1 MKKKTKLKV
10 SPKINN
16 GFLFLKK
23 LFQLNGYF
31 FMPSSLAFYL
41 IISVIPLIS
50 IVAMIL
56 SFYSQ
61 NSYETMIS
69 LIQSLNV
76 FPKDMAEKIV
86 NYFQGIQVSD
96 YVTLII
102 SIIASIYVASR
113 GIECFSRFSN
123 RFYGIDDLDLK
134 FIKRKARSILLTFA
148 LILMLSIIVVNFALL
163 SVPFNNVL
171 SEPIRFLLKY
181 LSMVVVLFL
190 SITFIFKVAPQK
202 KEKLKHVLPGS
213 ALCTVAISL
222 CLFLYSI
229 YLKYASNRM
238 SSIYGPL
245 TSIIILLLIAFLVSY
260 ITFISFYFNILLGEL
275 RKDKK
280 IEQEKLLNTKEKIV
294 FIDKKQLHIDG
305 IKTYTVNNGDSKDIK
320 ESENKESKN

>member
-1 MKKKTKLKV
+1 MKKKAKLKV
-10 SPKINN
+10 PPKVKN

-41 IISVIPLIS
+41 IISIIPLIS

-56 SFYSQ
+56 SFYSK
-61 NSYETMIS
+61 NSYEAMLS
-69 LIQSLNV
+69 LIQSLNL
-76 FPKDMAEKIV
+76 FPKDMAEKVVI
-86 NYFQGIQVSD
+86 YFQGIQVSD
-96 YVTLII
+96 YITLII

-123 RFYGIDDLDLK
+123 RFYGINDLDIK
-134 FIKRKARSILLTFA
+134 FVKRKARSILLTFA
-148 LILMLSIIVVNFALL
+148 LILMLSIVVVNFALL
-163 SVPFNNVL
+163 SVPFDNVL
-171 SEPIRFLLKY
+171 SEPVRVLLKY
-181 LSMVVVLFL
+181 LLMAVVLFL

-213 ALCTVAISL
+213 ALCTVAISI

-229 YLKYASNRM
+229 YLNFSATRM

-260 ITFISFYFNILLGEL
+260 ITFMSFYFNILLGEL

-280 IEQEKLLNTKEKIV
+280 VEQENLLNTKEKIV

-305 IKTYTVNNGDSKDIK
+305 IKTYTMNNGNSKNIK
-320 ESENKESKN
+320 EAKNKES